1 MQLPPISHVIT
12 EKRGKR
18 KTERLKK
25 TTRAKVRQGGE
36 GAVAKKDQEEE
47 VDISRA
53 KTPDLLH
60 ALEFNY
66 IQPVYSYEI
75 DTQAETGRESVA
87 SRRKGNMKIAEKKKK
102 SGL

>member
-1 MQLPPISHVIT
+1 MIT
-12 EKRGKR
+12 EKRGKK

-25 TTRAKVRQGGE
+25 PTRAKVRRGVE
-36 GAVAKKDQEEE
+36 GAVARKDQEEE

-66 IQPVYSYEI
+66 IQPQYSYEI

-87 SRRKGNMKIAEKKKK
+87 SRRRGKMKITEKKKK